1 MKNCGRIHQKRTK
14 IDRLMNKLVMLVRG
28 LPWALGR
35 DGGGDAPA
43 APAATSR
50 PSVSLL
56 RRTLSLIPGQ
66 ACRPESSR
74 KITGQGGTSL

>member
-35 DGGGDAPA
+35 DGGGGTP
-43 APAATSR
+43 PR
-50 PSVSLL
+50 PRLPP
-56 RRTLSLIPGQ
+56 PGPQ
-66 ACRPESSR
+66 FPSCAEHSA
-74 KITGQGGTSL
+74 